1 MNMTEKR
8 KSYDLKFKQ
17 SVIKY
22 AEENSNREAGG
33 KFSIKPF
40 KTIFRELYTKG
51 GVVKPSNYVCKFSG
65 LSMLGRKLVRKLSRN
80 HSKHV
85 TLQRVASTKTTV

>member
-51 GVVKPSNYVCKFSG
+51 GVVKPSNYVLQIQWIVDAWTKIGSEIIKKSFETCDI
-65 LSMLGRKLVRKLSRN
+65 
-80 HSKHV
+80 
-85 TLQRVASTKTTV
+85 QRVASTKTTV